1 MVIQKDLSLHIV
13 RVTEAAALKA
23 ARTLG
28 HGDKNMSDKAAVDA
42 MRGMLDYLDIKGTVI
57 IGEGEKD
64 EAPMLYCGEKVGMA
78 AQDSIEVDI
87 AVDPIDGTTL
97 VANGLANSI
106 SVIAVGS
113 KGSFMS
119 IPCHYALKLA
129 CGPKLAGYLDLNAS
143 ITANVRVAA
152 ARLGKSFAD
161 ITVALLNRPR
171 HEEYIKEMREI
182 GCRIKLIQDGD
193 IAASIAT
200 CDDDKGID
208 FYYGIG
214 GAPEAVITAV
224 AMKCLEGDF
233 QVKMWAK
240 NDAEKEILEAA
251 NIDINKV
258 YTANDLA
265 AGDDLIF
272 SATGVTDGELL
283 RGVRY
288 FGQKAETDSIL
299 MRGNT
304 KTVRHVSATHNLNY
318 KTVPTKSSI
327 IEVPI

>member
-1 MVIQKDLSLHIV
+1 MTIEKDLSLHIV
-13 RVTEAAALKA
+13 RVTESAALRA

-28 HGDKNMSDKAAVDA
+28 HGDKNASDKAAVDA
-42 MRGMLDYLDIKGTVI
+42 MRGMLDYLDIRGIVV

-64 EAPMLYCGEKVGMA
+64 EAPMLYCGERVGRQA
-78 AQDSIEVDI
+78 DDSIDVDI

-97 VANGLANSI
+97 IANGLANSI

-113 KGSFMS
+113 RGSLMS
-119 IPCHYALKLA
+119 IPCYYALKLA
-129 CGPKLAGYLDLNAS
+129 CGPKLRGYLDLNAS

-171 HEEYIKEMREI
+171 HDEYIKEMRAL

-193 IAASIAT
+193 IAAAIAA

-224 AMKCLEGDF
+224 AMKCLEGDL
-233 QVKMWAK
+233 QVKMWPK
-240 NDAEKEILEAA
+240 DDGEREKLAAAGLEEGK
-251 NIDINKV
+251 I
-258 YTANDLA
+258 YTADDLA
-265 AGDDLIF
+265 SGEDLIF
-272 SATGVTDGELL
+272 SATGITDGELL

-288 FGQKAETDSIL
+288 YGEKARTYSLL
-299 MRGNT
+299 MRAKT
-304 KTVRHVSATHNLNY
+304 KTVRYVEAVHNLNY
-318 KTVPTKSSI
+318 KTVPSKENRL
-327 IEVPI
+327 EVPI